1 MTYPA
6 QFGTENKRK
15 LIDNGGFESDEEYQD
30 TSPLVKQTQES
41 QKYTGE
47 EENVDGA
54 IARNNSNE
62 QKINDSHQEEDP
74 FADVGGALGSEE
86 SVVVSEVGFR
96 TGGTQHLWQWV
107 HKYAIN
113 RKPSYKQ
120 MEAPCLRENY
130 RVCRAPGFG
139 FVHRPTSGLPRRLLR
154 RPAATQQTHTNTQNR
169 A

>member
-47 EENVDGA
+47 ENVDGA

-62 QKINDSHQEEDP
+62 QKINVSHQEEDP
-74 FADVGGALGSEE
+74 FADVGGALD
-86 SVVVSEVGFR
+86 
-96 TGGTQHLWQWV
+96 
-107 HKYAIN
+107 
-113 RKPSYKQ
+113 
-120 MEAPCLRENY
+120 
-130 RVCRAPGFG
+130 
-139 FVHRPTSGLPRRLLR
+139 GLMTLAD
-154 RPAATQQTHTNTQNR
+154 AATPLKKFSMQNQGR
-169 A
+169 